1 MSNMIKK
8 KVSPIIARDDE
19 KSKGRIVGM
28 NVEYRL
34 FGWVIYSKVLYT
46 PDRYDNVFWK
56 HDPQDRFLVEVILN
70 Q

>member
-1 MSNMIKK
+1 MIKK

-19 KSKGRIVGM
+19 NTKGKIVGM

-34 FGWVIYSKVLYT
+34 FGLVLYSKVLYT
-46 PDRYDNVFWK
+46 PDRYDKVSWRN
-56 HDPQDRFLVEVILN
+56 DPQDRFLVEIILN

>member
-1 MSNMIKK
+1 MIKK

-19 KSKGRIVGM
+19 NSKGKIVGI

-34 FGWVIYSKVLYT
+34 FGLVVYSKVLYT
-46 PDRYDNVFWK
+46 PYRYGNVHFDYSYLNK
-56 HDPQDRFLVEVILN
+56 FLVEVILN

>member
-1 MSNMIKK
+1 MIKK

-19 KSKGRIVGM
+19 NAKGKIVGM

-34 FGWVIYSKVLYT
+34 FGLVVYSKVLYT
-46 PDRYDNVFWK
+46 PDRYDKVSWRN
-56 HDPQDRFLVEVILN
+56 DPQDRFLVEIILN